1 MTRNTVVSAALLVLG
16 VGLLVVP
23 ALVPIE
29 PIRYHD
35 SRAGTFANESE
46 LRAEGFEIVTYE
58 NLSDRGQELYVR
70 TLRNGGEYT
79 VALGKGAPDFA
90 YPTDE
95 ELGDIEDYRERRTR
109 ESIVIER
116 PADDAGLPPPDEQVE
131 EAMDRYEREEERPRS
146 EERPR
151 DVEEERKR
159 TGDPAGQRDGEGDA
173 RNTPSREE
181 FRRQVA
187 RYDQFRTRTDHPPL
201 MGATAISR
209 LLSVGGGVVALAA
222 GGYLGSKP

>member
-1 MTRNTVVSAALLVLG
+1 MTRNTVALAALLVLG

-23 ALVPIE
+23 ALVPIQ

-46 LRAEGFEIVTYE
+46 LRTEGYEIVAYE

-70 TLRNGGEYT
+70 TLRNGGRYT

-131 EAMDRYEREEERPRS
+131 EAMDRYEDERERHREEE
-146 EERPR
+146 EDEKE
-151 DVEEERKR
+151 DKM
-159 TGDPAGQRDGEGDA
+159 TPAGETARQRDGEGDA
-173 RNTPSREE
+173 RSTPSREE
-181 FRRQVA
+181 IRRQVA
-187 RYDQFRTRTDHPPL
+187 RYDLFRTRTDHPPL

-209 LLSVGGGVVALAA
+209 LLSVAGGVVALAA